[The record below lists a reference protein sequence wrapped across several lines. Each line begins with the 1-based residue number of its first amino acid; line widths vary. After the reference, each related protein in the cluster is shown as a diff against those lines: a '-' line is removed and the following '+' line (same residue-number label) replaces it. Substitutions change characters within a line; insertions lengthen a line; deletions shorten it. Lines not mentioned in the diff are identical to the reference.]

1 MKAFFSKRH
10 EEAIANEE
18 LRISFNTKCRFAV
31 ERVLEQHSDWGGWDN
46 ADNLTFEGVRND
58 LITFYGE
65 SSLKAFNSEGKYG
78 PASTISQVILSGRPA
93 HVLDIVE
100 AWFYQNPERTS
111 ECEKELNDI
120 FVIHD
125 SLWRVINGQVVLVDS
140 EYLHREVRAKAIRL
154 LEECEISGALEEYQE
169 AISDLTSGETKDA
182 VAKAHK
188 SVESVMKAVLETEE
202 HLRFGQLLSKLIE
215 SNIVPTY
222 YEDFLKHFEQLALG
236 VVKERNLPGRGH
248 GQGKK
253 ATQVPPSLAEF
264 AVNLAGSI
272 NVFIIKHWIEIKRV
286 LEQKE
291 DSLSEDDIPF

>member
-10 EEAIANEE
+10 EEAIAYEK
-18 LRISFNTKCRFAV
+18 LHISFNTKCRFAI
-31 ERVLEQHSDWGGWDN
+31 ERILEQYSDWGSYDN
-46 ADNLTFEGVRND
+46 VDNLTFEGAQND

-65 SSLKAFNSEGKYG
+65 PSLKAYNNEDKYG
-78 PASTISQVILSGRPA
+78 PVSTVSQVILSGRPA
-93 HVLDIVE
+93 HVLDIIE
-100 AWFYQNPERTS
+100 AWFYQNPKKAS

-125 SLWRVINGQVVLVDS
+125 SPWRVINGQVILIDS

-169 AISDLTSGETKDA
+169 AIGDLTSGETKDA

-202 HLRFGQLLSKLIE
+202 HLRFGQLLSELIK
-215 SNIVPTY
+215 SKIIPTY

-253 ATQVPPSLAEF
+253 ATQVSPSLAEF

-272 NVFIIKHWIEIKRV
+272 NLFIIKHWIEIKRE

-291 DSLSEDDIPF
+291 DLLSEDDIPF